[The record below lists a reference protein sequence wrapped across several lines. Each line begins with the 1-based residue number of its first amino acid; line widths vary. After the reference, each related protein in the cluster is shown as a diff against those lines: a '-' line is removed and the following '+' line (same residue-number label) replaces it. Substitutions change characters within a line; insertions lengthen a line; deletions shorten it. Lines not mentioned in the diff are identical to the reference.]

1 MYQDELQLKLYPWEI
16 PAYYE
21 LFLSDKSFISFY
33 DGSKILEKRLLSNF
47 EIKLIYKKIDSIKI
61 PVRLK
66 KEDICIDICP
76 EIHSKLSIKSE
87 KSSFTIKWSNS
98 LEEVKPYSTIISLQ
112 NLLFDLMPLDNLPFE
127 FPEYA

>member
-16 PAYYE
+16 SAYYE
-21 LFLSDKSFISFY
+21 LFLSDKSFISFH

-47 EIKLIYKKIDSIKI
+47 EMKLIYQKLDSIKI

-66 KEDICIDICP
+66 NDDICIVDP
-76 EIHSKLSIKSE
+76 EIQSKLSIKSQ

-98 LEEVKPYSTIISLQ
+98 LEEIKPFANIISLQ
-112 NLLFDLMPLDNLPFE
+112 RLLFDLMPLDNLPFE
-127 FPEYA
+127 FPALK